1 MFIVY
6 KFSKSSISI
15 SDEVIDE
22 EIYVDVLDTSDG
34 IIERHTLQDLYINY
48 SDVNIVGLTDLNTP
62 VLQLGTVFS
71 LYELS

>member
-6 KFSKSSISI
+6 KFSKSSIII

-34 IIERHTLQDLYINY
+34 IIERHTLQDL
-48 SDVNIVGLTDLNTP
+48 
-62 VLQLGTVFS
+62 
-71 LYELS
+71 